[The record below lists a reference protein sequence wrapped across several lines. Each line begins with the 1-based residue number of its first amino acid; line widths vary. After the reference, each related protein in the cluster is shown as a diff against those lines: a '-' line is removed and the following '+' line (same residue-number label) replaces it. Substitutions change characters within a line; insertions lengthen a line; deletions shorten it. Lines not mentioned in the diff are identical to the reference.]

1 MFRPRQKGSRAPA
14 LFPLCVLRAIN
25 QEPAGPSAHCDA
37 FRCPCGKKHE
47 QDMGTAARPGAG
59 ATPWAGPPGRT
70 RQSPARR
77 MPWHCPA
84 GPTSPAVRLMA
95 IDRPATG
102 APGSRS
108 SSGLRRAP
116 LTHAPVL
123 YKSLKPYQEPRSRH
137 RKCPLGFFNLAFAY
151 DNDSN
156 GSGIGKNPRIPHV
169 LPGCHPAPARM
180 PSCGTA
186 AGSMAPFLYCPASTI
201 AEPCKPSPAT
211 HHVKIAGP
219 RQRPPP
225 A

>member
-95 IDRPATG
+95 IDRTATG

-108 SSGLRRAP
+108 SSGLRRTP

-151 DNDSN
+151 DNDSD
-156 GSGIGKNPRIPHV
+156 GSGIGKNPRIPHG
-169 LPGCHPAPARM
+169 LPGCHPAERPQIACCLARTAPRAPSQSPASQALQ
-180 PSCGTA
+180 PSCEN
-186 AGSMAPFLYCPASTI
+186 C
-201 AEPCKPSPAT
+201 
-211 HHVKIAGP
+211 
-219 RQRPPP
+219 RPPP
-225 A
+225 AAAPCMRNAFV